1 MRFSKV
7 LTLIIGISFLT
18 IACGSSGGGGN
29 GNGGGFTLEE
39 LAGKTYQFTDSN
51 YSDCVFII
59 IFNNN
64 NQLITPNGKTFNYT
78 IVNGSIVWTDQYGA
92 TTISVLDRNGSVSTV
107 SISVSGGPFEDE
119 TDQWGTDFSSLN
131 NSAVEL
137 KDWFIANGFRPGSAI
152 TADGR
157 VTNQAASFDG
167 RWWIDGNVFYFDNP
181 GADGC
186 VDNKAYK
193 LENDRLMFATDA
205 GHVDELTMVEI

>member
-1 MRFSKV
+1 MRFFKD
-7 LTLIIGISFLT
+7 LFLIIGLSLLLV
-18 IACGSSGGGGN
+18 ACGSDDGGDGGSDV
-29 GNGGGFTLEE
+29 FTSEE

-51 YSDCVFII
+51 YPDCVFII

-64 NQLITPNGKTFNYT
+64 NQLITPDGETFNYT

-107 SISVSGGPFEDE
+107 SISVSGGPFEDQ

-167 RWWIDGNVFYFDNP
+167 RWWIDGNVFYFESP
-181 GADGC
+181 EAGGC

-205 GHVDELTMVEI
+205 GHVSEYTMVEI